1 MPSSRTRKFKFSFL
15 SFHLHCIYYSV
26 QVQHPMPR
34 CPRCS
39 KNFADESR
47 VLKHM
52 NQPVSSCLTYHQEVQ
67 RMNEAALAAARAA
80 SSSSS
85 LLGGGLTAS
94 LQSSHSEQSHEIFEP
109 LPDDTISTTAAD
121 LSSMDVD
128 SHSVDD
134 RHNTPFIEKYPGAG
148 QTFGRA
154 KTFMDTFDADCHAD
168 KRKDHPYYPFA
179 SRNEW
184 EFASFLL
191 RSNLSVNSIDRFL
204 KLELVSGSVCFTFL
218 PNI

>member
-1 MPSSRTRKFKFSFL
+1 
-15 SFHLHCIYYSV
+15 
-26 QVQHPMPR
+26 
-34 CPRCS
+34 
-39 KNFADESR
+39 
-47 VLKHM
+47 
-52 NQPVSSCLTYHQEVQ
+52 
-67 RMNEAALAAARAA
+67 MNEAALAAARAT

-94 LQSSHSEQSHEIFEP
+94 SQSSHSEQSHEIFDP
-109 LPDDTISTTAAD
+109 FLDDAIAAD

-128 SHSVDD
+128 SHSIDD
-134 RHNTPFIEKYPGAG
+134 RHNMRFIEKYPGAG

-168 KRKDHPYYPFA
+168 KRRDHPYYPFA

-191 RSNLSVNSIDRFL
+191 RSNLSVNSINRFL